1 MLYLIALAPG
11 VALALFLLGVSA
23 VAALMAKLI
32 DVVCHFMSKLFSKD
46 A

>member
-1 MLYLIALAPG
+1 MLYLLALAPG

-23 VAALMAKLI
+23 IAALLAKII
-32 DVVCHFMSKLFSKD
+32 DVICSLVSKLFSKD